1 MTYQWYRSFYGLQGW
16 QTVEPLYLDKNVQVT
31 DENKFTF
38 DLEVANPL
46 KINYKWYTKS
56 DINNRLP
63 NWFVF
68 QKVQNFH

>member
-1 MTYQWYRSFYGLQGW
+1 M
-16 QTVEPLYLDKNVQVT
+16 DKNVQVT

-38 DLEVANPL
+38 DLEVSNPL

-68 QKVQNFH
+68 

>member
-1 MTYQWYRSFYGLQGW
+1 M
-16 QTVEPLYLDKNVQVT
+16 DKNVQVT

-68 QKVQNFH
+68 